1 MNIARR
7 WYRIAVRLTT
17 LSMLVACGRAA
28 APLVPLGGTPAVA
41 PAAGVAHGPFLY
53 VGGGNGSGVLSQYA
67 LGDSQPLH
75 SIVEG
80 GNLDRLAVDHA
91 GRLIAIH
98 AVSGLSVFDG
108 QNLDLLKNSE
118 ATYPTSVAI
127 DRNDNIYVANCGGSI
142 EVLYPGARKRAG
154 WIGAQYGACIVAV
167 SPHNDV
173 YVVNGYGL
181 IEVYRPQEKP
191 GSVKFLRRIK
201 KGLIDPDALAFSRS
215 GDLYVSNYP
224 LYGGLGTIT
233 VYAPNGTSPKRT
245 LTDGIN
251 LPRALTIDSRE
262 TLYVAN
268 DPQSW
273 NRTDGWVA
281 VYGPTGN
288 APIRRIKKGINA
300 PVAVATDSRD
310 NLYVAN
316 IYDDDVTVYASQG
329 SKPIRTIR
337 HGVSDPYTLVVG
349 N

>member
-1 MNIARR
+1 
-7 WYRIAVRLTT
+7 
-17 LSMLVACGRAA
+17 
-28 APLVPLGGTPAVA
+28 VA
-41 PAAGVAHGPFLY
+41 PAAGGAYGPFLY
-53 VGGGNGSGVLSQYA
+53 IGGGNGNGALSQYA
-67 LGDSQPLH
+67 LSDSQPLH

-80 GNLDRLAVDHA
+80 GNISGLAVDHS

-108 QNLDLLKNSE
+108 RNLELLRNSE
-118 ATYPTSVAI
+118 ATYPASVAI
-127 DRNDNIYVANCGGSI
+127 DRSDNIYMANCGAAI

-181 IEVYRPQEKP
+181 IDVYRPQQKA
-191 GSVKFLRRIK
+191 GSVKLLRRIK

-233 VYAPNGTSPKRT
+233 VYAPNSTSPKRT
-245 LTDGIN
+245 LIDGIN
-251 LPRALTIDSRE
+251 LPRALAIDSHE

-268 DPQSW
+268 DPQTWS
-273 NRTDGWVA
+273 RTDGWIA

-329 SKPIRTIR
+329 SELIRTIR
-337 HGVSDPYTLVVG
+337 HGVNGPYALAVG